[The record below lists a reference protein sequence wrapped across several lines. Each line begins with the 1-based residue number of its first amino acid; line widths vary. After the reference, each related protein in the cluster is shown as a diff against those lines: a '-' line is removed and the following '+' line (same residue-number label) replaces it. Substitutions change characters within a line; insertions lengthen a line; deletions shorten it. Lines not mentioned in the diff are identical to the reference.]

1 MRRRRL
7 RTALVFAVLAAALQ
21 VAPAAG
27 DPQSKPNGPW
37 EVPNQEETL
46 KAIRDYD
53 QLIATLESI
62 VHARPAAAELTYSP
76 FRAKGSGRAIPIVTI
91 GHGQRGIMIIANQHG
106 DEYVVSNSAVEIVR
120 ALTAGSAWARSV
132 RDELTVTIMPRVNI
146 DGFDANPSGSPWRV
160 NVDPNVCPTG
170 PCPAFYTRNQGYDIN
185 RYHSYLL
192 SDPRDDP
199 NTGPVGIGQGDNPVP
214 EALAA
219 RAAYDAA
226 GGPAV
231 VEVAIDLHHQGT
243 PLDANG
249 NLVTGSTLWPNATA
263 TAAQLGISA
272 QFAEVIFRSKQVVS
286 TLITEVGRYG
296 YANFSRYPGTT
307 PPGISRN
314 AYGLLGSA
322 SVLIELRG
330 VGQKANGYIAKTGF
344 VAAMSVVEALTDG
357 SLYTTDIAPADAL
370 MLAPDN
376 ASLFGKCLAPREYT
390 LENYNFCR
398 EKLGL
403 NPVTTLPPQEEATP
417 DSDEAALVGDEWVD
431 WSTE

>member
-1 MRRRRL
+1 MAGTRL
-7 RTALVFAVLAAALQ
+7 RTALAFLLLAGALQ

-27 DPQSKPNGPW
+27 EPQSKPNGPW

-62 VHARPAAAELTYSP
+62 VHSRPAAAELTYSP

-91 GHGQRGIMIIANQHG
+91 GHGPRGIMIIANQHG
-106 DEYVVSNSAVEIVR
+106 DEYVVSNSAVEIIR
-120 ALTAGSAWARSV
+120 ALTSNSKWARSV

-170 PCPAFYTRNQGYDIN
+170 PCPAFYTRNRGYDIN
-185 RYHSYLL
+185 RYHSYLV

-199 NTGPVGIGQGDNPVP
+199 NTGPVGTGQGDNPVP

-226 GGPAV
+226 GGAEV
-231 VEVAIDLHHQGT
+231 VEVAMDLHHQGT

-249 NLVTGSTLWPNATA
+249 DMVTGSTLWPNATA
-263 TAAQLGISA
+263 TASALGISA
-272 QFAEVIFRSKQVVS
+272 QFEQVIFRSKQVVS
-286 TLITEVGRYG
+286 TLVTAVGRYG

-322 SVLIELRG
+322 SVLVELRA
-330 VGQKANGYIAKTGF
+330 VGQKANGYLAKTGF
-344 VAAMSVVEALTDG
+344 VAGMSVVEALADR
-357 SLYTTDIAPADAL
+357 SLYSTDVAPAEAL
-370 MLAPDN
+370 VLAPDN

-403 NPVTTLPPQEEATP
+403 NPVTTLPPQEAAP
-417 DSDEAALVGDEWVD
+417 DSDEATLVGDELVD

>member
-1 MRRRRL
+1 MAWKRL
-7 RTALVFAVLAAALQ
+7 RTVLGVVLLMSALQ

-27 DPQSKPNGPW
+27 NPQTEPNGPW
-37 EVPNQEETL
+37 VVPNQHESIA
-46 KAIRDYD
+46 AIRDYD
-53 QLIATLESI
+53 QLIAALESI
-62 VHARPAAAELTYSP
+62 VRSRSDAATLTYSP

-91 GHGQRGIMIIANQHG
+91 GDGPRGIMIIANQHG

-120 ALTAGSAWARSV
+120 ALTSNSSWARSV
-132 RDELTVTIMPRVNI
+132 RDELTVTIMPRLNV
-146 DGFDANPSGSPWRV
+146 DGFDATPIGEPWRQ

-170 PCPAFYTRNQGYDIN
+170 PCPAFYARGRGYDTN

-214 EALAA
+214 ESLAA

-226 GGPAV
+226 GGPSV
-231 VEVAIDLHHQGT
+231 VEVVMDFHHQGT
-243 PLDANG
+243 PVDANG
-249 NLVTGSTLWPNATA
+249 DMVTGSTLWPTA
-263 TAAQLGISA
+263 TGTANALGIRP
-272 QFAEVIFRSKQVVS
+272 QFDQVIFRSKQVVA
-286 TLITEVGRYG
+286 TLLDGVGRYG

-322 SVLIELRG
+322 SVLVELRG
-330 VGQKANGYIAKTGF
+330 VGQKANGYMAKTGF
-344 VAAMSVVEALTDG
+344 VAGMSVVEALADR
-357 SLYTTDIAPADAL
+357 SLYATDVAL
-370 MLAPDN
+370 AERLQLAPDN

-403 NPVTTLPPQEEATP
+403 EPVSTLPPQEAMP
-417 DSDEAALVGDEWVD
+417 DSDEAAFMGNEHVD

>member
-1 MRRRRL
+1 L
-7 RTALVFAVLAAALQ
+7 AFVLLAGALQ

-27 DPQSKPNGPW
+27 EPQSRPNGPW

-62 VHARPAAAELTYSP
+62 VQSRPSAATLTYSP

-91 GHGQRGIMIIANQHG
+91 GDGPRGMMIISQQHG

-120 ALTAGSAWARSV
+120 ALTSNSNWARSV
-132 RDELTVTIMPRVNI
+132 RDELTITILPRVNV
-146 DGFDANPSGSPWRV
+146 DGFDANPSGSPWRQ

-170 PCPAFYTRNQGYDIN
+170 PCPAFYTRNRGYDIN

-192 SDPRDDP
+192 SDPRDNP
-199 NTGPVGIGQGDNPVP
+199 NTGPVGTGQGDNPVP

-226 GGPAV
+226 GGPQV

-243 PLDANG
+243 PLDADG
-249 NLVTGSTLWPNATA
+249 DMVTGSTLWPNATA
-263 TAAQLGISA
+263 TASALGISA
-272 QFAEVIFRSKQVVS
+272 QFEQVIFRSKQVVS
-286 TLITEVGRYG
+286 TLLTEVGRYG

-344 VAAMSVVEALTDG
+344 VAGMSVVEALADR

-370 MLAPDN
+370 ALAPSS
-376 ASLFGKCLAPREYT
+376 ASLFGKCMASREYT

-398 EKLGL
+398 QKLGL
-403 NPVTTLPPQEEATP
+403 NPVTTLPPQEAAP
-417 DSDEAALVGDEWVD
+417 DSDEAAFVGDEHVD

>member
-1 MRRRRL
+1 MAWKRL
-7 RTALVFAVLAAALQ
+7 RTVLGVVLLMSALQ

-27 DPQSKPNGPW
+27 NPQTEPNGPW
-37 EVPNQEETL
+37 VVPNQHESIA
-46 KAIRDYD
+46 AIRDYD
-53 QLIATLESI
+53 QLIAALAS
-62 VHARPAAAELTYSP
+62 VVRSRPDAATLTYSP

-91 GHGQRGIMIIANQHG
+91 GDGPRGIVIISQQHG
-106 DEYVVSNSAVEIVR
+106 DEYVVSNSAVEIIR
-120 ALTAGSAWARSV
+120 ALTSNSSWARSV
-132 RDELTVTIMPRVNI
+132 RDELTVTVLPRVNV
-146 DGFDANPSGSPWRV
+146 DGFDGTPIGEPWRQ

-170 PCPAFYTRNQGYDIN
+170 PCPAFYTRNRGYDIN
-185 RYHSYLL
+185 RYHSYLV

-199 NTGPVGIGQGDNPVP
+199 NTGPVGTGQGDNPVP

-226 GGPAV
+226 GGPSV
-231 VEVAIDLHHQGT
+231 VEVVMDLHHQGT
-243 PLDANG
+243 PIDANG
-249 NLVTGSTLWPNATA
+249 DLVTGSTLWPNATA
-263 TAAQLGISA
+263 TANALGIRP
-272 QFAEVIFRSKQVVS
+272 QFDQVIFRSKQVVA
-286 TLITEVGRYG
+286 TLLDAIGQYG

-322 SVLIELRG
+322 SVLVELRG

-344 VAAMSVVEALTDG
+344 VAGMSVVEALADR
-357 SLYTTDIAPADAL
+357 SLYATNVALADAL
-370 MLAPDN
+370 QLAPGS

-403 NPVTTLPPQEEATP
+403 QPVSTLPPQEEAAP
-417 DSDEAALVGDEWVD
+417 DSDEATWIGDDHVD
-431 WSTE
+431 WTTE

>member
-1 MRRRRL
+1 MARTRL
-7 RTALVFAVLAAALQ
+7 RTALAFVLLAGALQ

-27 DPQSKPNGPW
+27 EPQSRPNGPW
-37 EVPNQEETL
+37 EVTNQEETL

-62 VHARPAAAELTYSP
+62 VQSRPSAATLTYSP

-91 GHGQRGIMIIANQHG
+91 GDGPRGMMIISQQHG

-120 ALTAGSAWARSV
+120 ALTSNSNWARSV
-132 RDELTVTIMPRVNI
+132 RDELTITILPRVNV
-146 DGFDANPSGSPWRV
+146 DGFDANPSGSPWRQ

-170 PCPAFYTRNQGYDIN
+170 PCPAFYTRNRGYDIN

-192 SDPRDDP
+192 SDPRDNP
-199 NTGPVGIGQGDNPVP
+199 NTGPVGTGQGDNPVP

-226 GGPAV
+226 GGPQV

-243 PLDANG
+243 PLDADG
-249 NLVTGSTLWPNATA
+249 DMVTGSTLWPNATA
-263 TAAQLGISA
+263 TASALGISA
-272 QFAEVIFRSKQVVS
+272 QFEQVIFRSKQVVS
-286 TLITEVGRYG
+286 TLLTAVGRYG

-344 VAAMSVVEALTDG
+344 VAGMSVVEALADR

-370 MLAPDN
+370 ALAPSS
-376 ASLFGKCLAPREYT
+376 ASLFGKCMASREYT

-398 EKLGL
+398 QKLGL
-403 NPVTTLPPQEEATP
+403 NPVTTLPPQEAAP
-417 DSDEAALVGDEWVD
+417 DSDEAAFVGDEHVD

>member
-1 MRRRRL
+1 MAKTL
-7 RTALVFAVLAAALQ
+7 RTALASMLLIAGLQ

-27 DPQSKPNGPW
+27 QPQSKPNGPW
-37 EVPNQEETL
+37 EIPNQEETL

-62 VHARPAAAELTYSP
+62 VHSRSAAAELTYSP
-76 FRAKGSGRAIPIVTI
+76 FHAKGSGRQIPIVTI
-91 GHGQRGIMIIANQHG
+91 GHGPRGIMIIAQQHG
-106 DEYVVSNSAVEIVR
+106 DEYVVSNSAIEIIR
-120 ALTAGSAWARSV
+120 TLTSSSSWARSV
-132 RDELTVTIMPRVNI
+132 RDELTITIMPRVNI
-146 DGFDANPSGSPWRV
+146 DGFDANPSGSPWRQ

-170 PCPAFYTRNQGYDIN
+170 PCPAFYTRNRGYDIN
-185 RYHSYLL
+185 RYHSYLV

-226 GGPAV
+226 GGPEI
-231 VEVAIDLHHQGT
+231 VEVVMDLHHQGT

-249 NLVTGSTLWPNATA
+249 DMVTGSTLWPNATA
-263 TAAQLGISA
+263 TATALGIGS
-272 QFAEVIFRSKQVVS
+272 QFEQVIVRSKRVVS
-286 TLITEVGRYG
+286 TMLNAVGQYG

-322 SVLIELRG
+322 SVLVELRG

-344 VAAMSVVEALTDG
+344 VAGMSVVEALADR
-357 SLYTTDIAPADAL
+357 SLYTTSIAPADAL
-370 MLAPDN
+370 VLAPNN
-376 ASLFGKCLAPREYT
+376 ASLFRKCLAPREYT

-403 NPVTTLPPQEEATP
+403 DPVSTLPPPEEAIP
-417 DSDEAALVGDEWVD
+417 DSDETVLVGGERVD